1 MADYVI
7 PDGWHTP
14 KLKLERISG
23 YFPVEDYGLPYD
35 AQALLR
41 SESMDTYLIMCG
53 GEYYSY
59 NDISDFVTRIVEP
72 QGLPNII
79 AELRE
84 NGSKCWSLFLRVHAS
99 NLIGS
104 GVDINSGGMH
114 PCLLFAQLTGIF
126 RRLWPL
132 HA

>member
-41 SESMDTYLIMCG
+41 SKSMDKYPIMCG
-53 GEYYSY
+53 GEY

-72 QGLPNII
+72 
-79 AELRE
+79 RE
-84 NGSKCWSLFLRVHAS
+84 NGRK
-99 NLIGS
+99 NIKTK
-104 GVDINSGGMH
+104 
-114 PCLLFAQLTGIF
+114 LLHYVKPLEPLLTGTCK
-126 RRLWPL
+126 
-132 HA
+132 

>member
-84 NGSKCWSLFLRVHAS
+84 NGRK
-99 NLIGS
+99 NIKTK
-104 GVDINSGGMH
+104 
-114 PCLLFAQLTGIF
+114 LLHDVKLLEPLLTGTCK
-126 RRLWPL
+126 
-132 HA
+132 